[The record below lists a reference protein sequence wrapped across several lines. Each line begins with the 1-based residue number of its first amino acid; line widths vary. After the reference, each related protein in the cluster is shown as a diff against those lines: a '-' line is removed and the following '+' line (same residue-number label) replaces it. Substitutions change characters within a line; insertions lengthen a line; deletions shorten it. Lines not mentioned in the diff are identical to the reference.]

1 MVVVVLNIPLALME
15 ALTALWVTGQTIN
28 IMTLGGL
35 ALAVGV
41 LVDEA
46 TVEVENIHAQMT
58 RTDSVAVAVR
68 RGNSETAVPRLLA
81 MLCILAV
88 FVPMFFME
96 GSIRNMFT
104 PLSLAVS
111 FSMITSYLLSSTFV
125 PVVSVWL
132 LRRHASHTPISVKA
146 SLFDRIAAGYAGL
159 LQFLLRWRWPLVG
172 ATSP

>member
-1 MVVVVLNIPLALME
+1 M
-15 ALTALWVTGQTIN
+15 TGQTIN
-28 IMTLGGL
+28 IMTLGAL

-46 TVEVENIHAQMT
+46 TVEVENIHAQMGGAE
-58 RTDSVAVAVR
+58 SVAVAVR

-96 GSIRNMFT
+96 GSVRNMFT
-104 PLSLAVS
+104 PLALAVS

-132 LRRHASHTPISVKA
+132 LRRHGRRRMAALICPGTVN
-146 SLFDRIAAGYAGL
+146 RINQRQQQG
-159 LQFLLRWRWPLVG
+159 Q
-172 ATSP
+172 